1 MWCAVL
7 SCSVMSN
14 SATPRTVARLLC
26 PCNSP
31 NKKIGVS
38 WYSLLQGIF
47 QIQGSNRSIPH
58 CRQILYHLSHQVGLK
73 AAYLFPLSGWSR
85 DRFRPS
91 VTLKHHRLKLTSGRA
106 VPPGSLAP
114 KAVLAPLL
122 YCKCSKGRLPEP
134 LICNYSGVS
143 RDSPALLPP
152 IHSQSRRLSPI
163 LYSRGGR

>member
-1 MWCAVL
+1 MQFSKQEDWSELPFPSPGDLPDPGVKPKYPAL
-7 SCSVMSN
+7 QADSLPSEPPGGSQSQ
-14 SATPRTVARLLC
+14 SAC
-26 PCNSP
+26 
-31 NKKIGVS
+31 
-38 WYSLLQGIF
+38 
-47 QIQGSNRSIPH
+47 
-58 CRQILYHLSHQVGLK
+58 
-73 AAYLFPLSGWSR
+73 LFPLSGWSR
-85 DRFRPS
+85 DHFRPS
-91 VTLKHHRLKLTSGRA
+91 VALKHHRLKLTPGRA

-143 RDSPALLPP
+143 RDFPALLPP